1 MSDALTAAPERVR
14 LIVFDWDGT
23 LIDSIG
29 TIVGCTRAMLEELG
43 LPAVAEEAIRSMI
56 GSGLEESIRSFAPG
70 YDECDFDRVINTY
83 RRLWVEEYHARSE
96 LFAGAGE
103 VVRGLHAAG
112 YLLAVATAKGRRGLG
127 LDLAR
132 CGLAGYFHTTRTVD
146 EAPSKP
152 NPGMLLDILEEMGVR
167 AEEALMVGDSVHD
180 LRMGLPAWPRF
191 WTCPPGSA
199 RAMIHRMSDTEHQ
212 DLVTILETSD
222 VNLLA
227 VVKSVLQ
234 GAEIPFLVQGD
245 EALGLLPMA
254 NIGGPFSKRGLGVA
268 VMVSAGDETAALELL
283 SEVSE
288 P

>member
-70 YDECDFDRVINTY
+70 YDERDFDRVINTY

-180 LRMGLPAWPRF
+180 LRMGHNAGVAPIAVTSGAVSGDRLLEETPLACLASVLDLPAWLGSGYD
-191 WTCPPGSA
+191 PPHVGHRASGS
-199 RAMIHRMSDTEHQ
+199 RHHT
-212 DLVTILETSD
+212 
-222 VNLLA
+222 
-227 VVKSVLQ
+227 
-234 GAEIPFLVQGD
+234 
-245 EALGLLPMA
+245 
-254 NIGGPFSKRGLGVA
+254 
-268 VMVSAGDETAALELL
+268 
-283 SEVSE
+283 
-288 P
+288 